1 MFTVPDPI
9 EARNYFV
16 WRQQD
21 ATRNS
26 IAMAAQTMY
35 SHKELHGKDTSEQ
48 QEMMFR
54 KGVNWNDYPAGFKRG
69 RAVVKVDVNV
79 PSWQTMCRVGED
91 PVMVTVQEWAV
102 VEPPVFTQDKEFL
115 RRHVPSHPDFR
126 EFVPAEP
133 TDGCAAPRR
142 G

>member
-1 MFTVPDPI
+1 MPADRGGAYLTACTIYRDDAAYLAEWI
-9 EARNYFV
+9 EFHRLV
-16 WRQQD
+16 
-21 ATRNS
+21 
-26 IAMAAQTMY
+26 
-35 SHKELHGKDTSEQ
+35 
-48 QEMMFR
+48 
-54 KGVNWNDYPAGFKRG
+54 GVERFFLYDNGSTDHHREVLAGYVAEG
-69 RAVVKVDVNV
+69 L
-79 PSWQTMCRVGED
+79 
-91 PVMVTVQEWAV
+91 VTVQEWAV